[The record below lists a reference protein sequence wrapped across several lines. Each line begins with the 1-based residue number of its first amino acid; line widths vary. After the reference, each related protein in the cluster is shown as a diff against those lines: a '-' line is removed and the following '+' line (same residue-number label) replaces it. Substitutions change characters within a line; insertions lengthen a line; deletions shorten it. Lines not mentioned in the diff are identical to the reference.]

1 MGTIRAAPV
10 PRQGE
15 VARIGLNLNRLGR
28 EPYSAVGIMADN
40 LRPGRIERKTGW
52 LQGAYTSRS
61 RRAYLKWLPAP
72 MKKSMGI
79 ESRKFTRDANK
90 AVRPHC
96 AMSAGA
102 GVPCAAAVTAAM
114 IFF

>member
-1 MGTIRAAPV
+1 MGTIRAASAI
-10 PRQGE
+10 RQGE

-28 EPYSAVGIMADN
+28 EPYLAVGIMADRRG
-40 LRPGRIERKTGW
+40 LDWSRGITGW
-52 LQGAYTSRS
+52 CPTPAGAKGAYF
-61 RRAYLKWLPAP
+61 KWLPAP

-79 ESRKFTRDANK
+79 ESRKLTRDANK

-96 AMSAGA
+96 AISAGA